1 MSETTK
7 CLLEKYYPN
16 LYTFAKNKDVE
27 IKALGT
33 TMEGFLVNY
42 IDQNDDFE

>member
-7 CLLEKYYPN
+7 NLLEKYYPN
-16 LYTFAKNKDVE
+16 LYSFTKNKDVE

-33 TMEGFLVNY
+33 SMEGFLVNH
-42 IDQNDDFE
+42 EVKV